1 MLEQSFGF
9 TRQDA
14 IGIAET
20 TKSLNLVTERMEQ
33 IEDFANQ
40 TGQDVQTSAEY
51 KALELQKKS
60 LEELQKY
67 GKNLSGFE
75 RTFVKFA
82 GGTFEDMKKSIEDG
96 GKLTQQGIVS
106 TLGDN
111 LSSDFDRLLTF
122 LGTYWWCFT
131 TNTIL
136 RNYLNLYR

>member
-1 MLEQSFGF
+1 MRLC
-9 TRQDA
+9 
-14 IGIAET
+14 
-20 TKSLNLVTERMEQ
+20 KSNWSRCSDLC
-33 IEDFANQ
+33 
-40 TGQDVQTSAEY
+40 EY
-51 KALELQKKS
+51 KPPELQKKS

-122 LGTYWWCFT
+122 LDPIGGLLT

-136 RNYLNLYR
+136 RNCLNLYWSIT